1 MATQLQRRK
10 GRAVKVT
17 VRGKGEEAKSPK
29 ERASKKSVG
38 EEVGPQDRETKS
50 SGYTGREDRT
60 RVMFKK
66 PPSRTLDGKAV
77 RVEDPPDDGADEEE
91 S

>member
-1 MATQLQRRK
+1 MATQSQRRK

-17 VRGKGEEAKSPK
+17 VRGKGEEAKAPM

-38 EEVGPQDRETKS
+38 EEVGPQDREMKS

-77 RVEDPPDDGADEEE
+77 RVDDPDDGADEEE